1 MDQEFQDEDWL
12 WIKNF
17 QGGDQSAF
25 ERIFDK
31 YKTNVIKLAFRFL
44 KERQTAEDIAQEVF
58 IRIYEKKVHFD
69 PRAKFSTLLY
79 RMTINASI
87 DMLRK
92 KKFLPRSLD
101 EQVLDQEGDQKPLI
115 ERFPD
120 SKSISP
126 VNILQDKELR
136 ELVQREIEKLPEK
149 LRAPIL
155 LHQFENLPY
164 REIAAILGI
173 TEKAVERRIYHAREL
188 LRGKLSPYFYNQ

>member
-1 MDQEFQDEDWL
+1 
-12 WIKNF
+12 
-17 QGGDQSAF
+17 
-25 ERIFDK
+25 
-31 YKTNVIKLAFRFL
+31 
-44 KERQTAEDIAQEVF
+44 
-58 IRIYEKKVHFD
+58 
-69 PRAKFSTLLY
+69 
-79 RMTINASI
+79 MTINASI